1 MGKSKKLKR
10 QFRQNEEQTKRFNWR
25 LFCML
30 LVCFAVIFGLYQLLL
45 HLAVWLNEPMIQEA
59 TLIIYSGA
67 LTVLFV
73 IFVILNK
80 GISKDIPTKEVLP
93 DTWEDEKKEK
103 FIESYVI
110 GKQKA
115 RKLLLF
121 IIPLVLTLLIDM
133 IYLFY
138 FN

>member
-1 MGKSKKLKR
+1 
-10 QFRQNEEQTKRFNWR
+10 
-25 LFCML
+25 ML
-30 LVCFAVIFGLYQLLL
+30 LVSFLVIFGIYQLLL
-45 HLAVWLNEPMIQEA
+45 HLAVRLNNPAIQEA
-59 TLIIYSGA
+59 TLVIYSGA

-93 DTWEDEKKEK
+93 DEWDDGKKER
-103 FIESYVI
+103 FIESYVV

-115 RKLLLF
+115 RKLLYI
-121 IIPLVLTLLIDM
+121 IIPLALTLMID
-133 IYLFY
+133 IAYLFY

>member
-1 MGKSKKLKR
+1 MGKSKKLKK
-10 QFRQNEEQTKRFNWR
+10 QFRQTEEKPNKVKWQRFW
-25 LFCML
+25 ML
-30 LVCFAVIFGLYQLLL
+30 LVSFLVIFGIYQLLL
-45 HLAVWLNEPMIQEA
+45 HIAVRLNNPAIQEA
-59 TLIIYSGA
+59 TLVIYSGA

-93 DTWEDEKKEK
+93 DEWDEDKKEK
-103 FIESYVI
+103 FIESYVV

-115 RKLLLF
+115 RKLLYL
-121 IIPLVLTLLIDM
+121 IVPLALTLMID
-133 IYLFY
+133 IAYLFY